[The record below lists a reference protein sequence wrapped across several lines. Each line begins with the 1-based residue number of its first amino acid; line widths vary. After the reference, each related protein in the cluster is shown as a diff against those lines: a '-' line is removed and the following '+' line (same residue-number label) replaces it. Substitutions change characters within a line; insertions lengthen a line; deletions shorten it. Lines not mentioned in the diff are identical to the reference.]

1 MTVYS
6 FPDFPREDLLPRKP
20 GNRKW
25 RSCRRF
31 LAVALALLP
40 AEAAAQSL
48 PHPISRNGTWDIGV
62 WIGEAIGR
70 EDSGSFAEAQISMA
84 ALRVGKV
91 IAGPSGHGWI
101 RGTLEYGF
109 DLIPV
114 FVTTGTQTVY
124 GGGFDPIVLKWTMTG
139 TRRFQP
145 FFEAA
150 GGGVFTT
157 SNVPPG
163 DTSTFNFIPK
173 LGGGVYIYTADD
185 RAMTLGLR
193 YWHLSNANLGNK
205 NPAFNGIQL
214 TIGYHW
220 FR

>member
-1 MTVYS
+1 VTGYS
-6 FPDFPREDLLPRKP
+6 FRIF
-20 GNRKW
+20 
-25 RSCRRF
+25 
-31 LAVALALLP
+31 ALASVLIP
-40 AEAAAQSL
+40 APAAAQSL
-48 PHPISRNGTWDIGV
+48 PHPMSRNGTWDIGV

-70 EDSGSFAEAQISMA
+70 EGGGSFAEAQVSMA
-84 ALRVGKV
+84 AFRLGRV
-91 IAGPSGHGWI
+91 IAGPCGRGWI
-101 RGTLEYGF
+101 RGTLSYGF
-109 DLIPV
+109 DLVPV

-124 GGGFDPIVLKWTMTG
+124 GGGFDAIVLQWTMTG
-139 TRRFQP
+139 TRRLQP

-157 SNVPPG
+157 SDVPPG

-173 LGGGVYIYTADD
+173 AGGGVYIYTAER
-185 RAMTLGLR
+185 RAIALGLR
-193 YWHLSNANLGNK
+193 YWHLSNGNLGDT